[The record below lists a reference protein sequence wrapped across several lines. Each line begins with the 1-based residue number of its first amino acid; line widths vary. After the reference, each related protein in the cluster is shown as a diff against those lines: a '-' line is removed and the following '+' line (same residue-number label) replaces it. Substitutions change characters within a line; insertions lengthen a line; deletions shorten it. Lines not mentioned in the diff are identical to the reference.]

1 MIEEE
6 VMSFPKVNVENIK
19 KNLLDIGSIN
29 SGNIGYNRLAFSSEE
44 KKANEWLQ
52 NQLNHLNLT
61 VYEDS
66 VGNVHGRL
74 GSLDKPAIAFGSHLD
89 TVKNGGLY
97 DGALGVI
104 VGLECLRVLKENGY
118 NGVPLELI
126 SFVGEEANPLGGT
139 FGSRATAGLIKE
151 GDLSDADLKKFN
163 LCMSKIKEARK
174 SDNDYLSF
182 LELHIEQES
191 VLETTNNQIGIV
203 TAIAGIS
210 RMHVHVFGK
219 ASHSGTTPMN
229 VRKDALVSAAS
240 IIQHVSERATMQ
252 NNDIVATVGKLEVYP
267 NSENVVPG
275 DVQLTIEVRGSD
287 WKEMKEFEQQ
297 LIDWMKVNHQV
308 KIEVGV
314 QKYPNTLS
322 KNVQQAIESAC
333 KDHKVNY
340 HYMVSGAN
348 HDANSL
354 TVLTHAGMIFIPSKD
369 GLSHHPDEYSSWEDI
384 EVGANVMLQT
394 ILELSKKVS

>member
-1 MIEEE
+1 
-6 VMSFPKVNVENIK
+6 MSFPKVYVENIK
-19 KNLLDIGSIN
+19 KNLLHIGSIN
-29 SGNIGYNRLAFSSEE
+29 SGNIGYNRLAFSNEE
-44 KKANEWLQ
+44 KKANEWLEE
-52 NQLNHLNLT
+52 QLKDLNLS
-61 VYEDS
+61 VYKDS
-66 VGNVHGRL
+66 IGNVHGRL

-104 VGLECLRVLKENGY
+104 IGLECLRVLKEHGY
-118 NGVPLELI
+118 QGVPLELI

-139 FGSRATAGLIKE
+139 FGSRATAGLIKD
-151 GDLSDADLKKFN
+151 GDVSDVELEKFDLN
-163 LCMSKIKEARK
+163 MSKIKEARK
-174 SDNDYLSF
+174 SDNAYLSF
-182 LELHIEQES
+182 LELHIEQGS

-210 RMHVHVFGK
+210 RMHVHVIGK

-229 VRKDALVSAAS
+229 ARNDALVSAAS
-240 IIQHVSERATMQ
+240 IIQYVSERATKQ
-252 NNDIVATVGKLEVYP
+252 NNDIVATVGKLEVFP

-287 WKEMKEFEQQ
+287 WHEMKEFEQR
-297 LIDWMKVNHQV
+297 LTDWMNANHRV
-308 KIEVGV
+308 EIAVGV
-314 QKYPNTLS
+314 QKHPNTLS
-322 KNVQQAIESAC
+322 ENVQKAIEKTCQNS
-333 KDHKVNY
+333 KVNY

-354 TVLTHAGMIFIPSKD
+354 TELTEAGMIFIPSKD

-394 ILELSKKVS
+394 ILELSKKVN

>member
-1 MIEEE
+1 
-6 VMSFPKVNVENIK
+6 MSFPKVNVENIK
-19 KNLLDIGSIN
+19 KNLLHIGSIN
-29 SGNIGYNRLAFSSEE
+29 SGNSGFNRLAFSSEE
-44 KKANEWLQ
+44 KKANEWLEE
-52 NQLNHLNLT
+52 QLKDLNLS
-61 VYEDS
+61 VFKDS

-104 VGLECLRVLKENGY
+104 IGLECLRVLKEHGY
-118 NGVPLELI
+118 KGVPLELI

-139 FGSRATAGLIKE
+139 FGSRVTAGLIKD
-151 GDLSDADLKKFN
+151 GDVSDVELEKFDLN
-163 LCMSKIKEARK
+163 MSKIKEARK

-182 LELHIEQES
+182 LELHIEQGS

-210 RMHVHVFGK
+210 RMHIHVIGK

-229 VRKDALVSAAS
+229 ARNDALVSAAS
-240 IIQHVSERATMQ
+240 IIQYVSERATKQ
-252 NNDIVATVGKLEVYP
+252 NNDIVATVGKLEVFP

-287 WKEMKEFEQQ
+287 WHEMKEFEQR
-297 LIDWMKVNHQV
+297 LTDWMNANHRV
-308 KIEVGV
+308 EIAVGV
-314 QKYPNTLS
+314 QKHPNTLS
-322 KNVQQAIESAC
+322 ENVQKAIEKTCQNS
-333 KDHKVNY
+333 KVNY

-354 TVLTHAGMIFIPSKD
+354 TEITEAGMIFIPSKD

-384 EVGANVMLQT
+384 EVGADVMLQT
-394 ILELSKKVS
+394 ILELSKKVN